1 MRIAVLA
8 SGEFAVPTLRSLQN
22 TKHEIVC
29 VITQPPRPAGRGR
42 KSQPTP
48 IGAYAT
54 EQAMDVWALA
64 DVNGHEMVTRLRDMK
79 IDLGVVIAFGQKL
92 GSELIGAFRGGC
104 VNLHASLLPKY
115 RGAAPIQ
122 WAILRGE
129 ERTGVTVFR
138 LTERMDAGPI
148 LNTRWTLI
156 KPEETADEL
165 HDRLARIGPDA
176 VKAALVLFEDD
187 PDPAGTVQDDA
198 DATKAPKLAKKDGH
212 LSFAQPAEQL
222 ARQVRGL
229 WSWPGAAALYAAADG
244 GRQERV
250 TLVRAR
256 VAETTEAMTLEPG
269 FLGTGL
275 QVATSDGWLEILEI
289 RPQSGRV
296 LSWPDFVNGRH
307 TCPGDRFTS
316 VVDTNGAGS

>member
-8 SGEFAVPTLRSLQN
+8 SGEFAVPTLQSLQH
-22 TKHEIVC
+22 TKREIVC

-42 KSQPTP
+42 KSQLTP
-48 IGAYAT
+48 IGAYAS

-64 DVNGHEMVTRLRDMK
+64 DVNGHEIVTRLRELK

-92 GSELIGAFRGGC
+92 GPELIGAFRGGC
-104 VNLHASLLPKY
+104 VNLHASLLPRY

-138 LTERMDAGPI
+138 LTQRMDAGPI
-148 LNTRWTLI
+148 LTTRSTLI
-156 KPEETADEL
+156 KPEETTEEL

-176 VKAALVLFEDD
+176 VKAALMLFEDD

-198 DATKAPKLAKKDGH
+198 DATKAPKLAKKDGK

-229 WSWPGAAALYAAADG
+229 WSWPGATALYAAADG
-244 GRQERV
+244 ERQERV

-256 VAETTEAMTLEPG
+256 VAETAEPETVEPG

-275 QVATSDGWLEILEI
+275 HVATSDGWLEILEI

-307 TCPGDRFTS
+307 TRPGDRFTPCG
-316 VVDTNGAGS
+316 TGL

>member
-8 SGEFAVPTLRSLQN
+8 SGEFAVPTLQSLQN
-22 TKHEIVC
+22 TRHEIVC
-29 VITQPPRPAGRGR
+29 LITQPPRPAGRGR

-54 EQAMDVWALA
+54 EQAMDVWPLA
-64 DVNGHEMVTRLRDMK
+64 DVNHHETVTRLRELK

-92 GSELIGAFRGGC
+92 GPEVIGAFRGGC

-138 LTERMDAGPI
+138 LTARMDAGAI
-148 LNTRWTLI
+148 LTTRSTLI

-212 LSFAQPAEQL
+212 LSFAQPAKKL
-222 ARQVRGL
+222 ARQVCGL
-229 WSWPGAAALYAAADG
+229 WSWPGATAFYGAADG
-244 GRQERV
+244 RREERV

-256 VAETTEAMTLEPG
+256 VAETGQSETLEPG
-269 FLGTGL
+269 VLGNGL
-275 QVATSDGWLEILEI
+275 HVATSDGWLEILEI

-296 LSWPDFVNGRH
+296 LAWLDFVNGRH
-307 TCPGDRFTS
+307 TRPGDRFTS
-316 VVDTNGAGS
+316 VP